1 MPDRKFGF
9 ETLCLHAGYLPDPTT
24 GSRAVPIYQSTAY
37 VFDSTDHAASLFN
50 LQTFGNIYTRIM
62 NPTNAVFEERMAALE
77 GGRGALALASGMA
90 AQMVAIF
97 TIMETGD
104 ELVSSSTLYGGTY
117 SQFDVSF
124 RKLGIH
130 TKFVNPDEP
139 ENFRKAITKNTKAIF
154 AETIGNPLI
163 NVLDIEAVAKIA
175 HEAGIPLIIDNT
187 FPTPYLC
194 RPIEYGADIIVHSAT
209 KFICGHGTSIGGVIV
224 ESGKFPW
231 DNGNFPVMMEPSKG
245 YHGVRFYE
253 TFGDFGYIM
262 KARVETLRTFGPAL
276 SPFNSFLFIQ
286 GLETLH
292 LRMER
297 HCSNAL
303 TVARFLKDHPAVT
316 WVNYPGLTDNPY
328 HELAKRY
335 LPKGVSS
342 IFSFGIKGGKES
354 GVRFIESVQ
363 LLSHLANVG
372 DAKTLVIH
380 PASTTHRQLT
390 EEEQLTAGVTPD
402 MIRISVGLETIDD
415 IIWDI
420 EQALDKSQVS
430 VATKTQRH
438 KG

>member
-9 ETLCLHAGYLPDPTT
+9 ETLCLHAGQLPDPTT
-24 GSRAVPIYQSTAY
+24 GARAVPIYQTTAY

-77 GGRGALALASGMA
+77 GGRGALAVASGMA

-97 TIMETGD
+97 TIMEAGD

-124 RKLGIH
+124 RKLGIQ
-130 TKFVNPDEP
+130 TKFVNPDDP
-139 ENFRKAITKNTKAIF
+139 ENFRKAITKKTKAIF
-154 AETIGNPLI
+154 AETISNPLGNI
-163 NVLDIEAVAKIA
+163 LDIEAVANIA

-187 FPTPYLC
+187 FATPYLC

-276 SPFNSFLFIQ
+276 SPFNAFLFIQ

-303 TVARFLKDHPAVT
+303 AIAKFLKEHPAVT
-316 WVNYPGLTDNPY
+316 WVNYPGLPDSLY
-328 HELAKRY
+328 FELAKKY
-335 LPKGVSS
+335 LPKGAGS
-342 IFSFGIKGGKES
+342 IFTFGIKGGIEA
-354 GVRFIESVQ
+354 GVKFIESLQ

-390 EEEQLTAGVTPD
+390 EEEQLSAGVTPD
-402 MIRISVGLETIDD
+402 MIRISVGLETLDD
-415 IIWDI
+415 ILWDI
-420 EQALDKSQVS
+420 DQALSKSQKS
-430 VATKTQRH
+430 K
-438 KG
+438 